1 LKQPANAVSRFFHPL
16 KKGKKVDNAVL
27 LAFTVTLFAG
37 LATGIGSTIAFLSKT
52 TNKAFFALSMGFSA
66 GVMIYLSFA
75 EILPKASKYIASEVD
90 TTQSAAIA
98 AASLIGGM
106 ILMALIDAVVPS
118 GANPHENTRV
128 ELMGDPDDTEEGV
141 GIEQKRLLQMG
152 LFVALAI
159 AIHNFPEGLATF
171 LLVLDDPKVGIALA
185 IAVALHNIPEGI
197 AVSVPVYF
205 ATKSKT
211 KAFRLSFLSGLAEP
225 VGAVIGYLI
234 LAPFLSDLV
243 LGVIFAMVAGVM
255 VFLAI
260 DTLLP
265 TARNSSRGHLTVYG
279 LIAGM
284 AVMATSLVLLT
295 L

>member
-1 LKQPANAVSRFFHPL
+1 MDS
-16 KKGKKVDNAVL
+16 AVL

-90 TTQSAAIA
+90 PAQASAVA
-98 AASLIGGM
+98 AGALISGM

-128 ELMGDPDDTEEGV
+128 ELMSEPDGTVSDV

-152 LFVALAI
+152 VFVALAI

-171 LLVLDDPKVGIALA
+171 LLVLDDPEIGIALA
-185 IAVALHNIPEGI
+185 IAVAMHNIPEGI
-197 AVSVPVYF
+197 AVSVPVYY
-205 ATKSKT
+205 ATKSKA

-225 VGAVIGYLI
+225 AGAVIGYLI
-234 LAPFLSDLV
+234 LAPFLSDFV

-279 LIAGM
+279 LIGGM
-284 AVMATSLVLLT
+284 AVMAASLVLLS

>member
-1 LKQPANAVSRFFHPL
+1 
-16 KKGKKVDNAVL
+16 VL

-90 TTQSAAIA
+90 TSQSAAIA
-98 AASLIGGM
+98 AAALIGGM

-128 ELMGDPDDTEEGV
+128 ELMSDSAEPDNSV

-152 LFVALAI
+152 VFVALAI

-171 LLVLDDPKVGIALA
+171 LLVLDDPEIGIALA
-185 IAVALHNIPEGI
+185 VAVAMHNIPEGI
-197 AVSVPVYF
+197 AVSVPVYY
-205 ATKSKT
+205 ATKSKI

-225 VGAVIGYLI
+225 AGAVIGYLI
-234 LAPFLSDLV
+234 LAPFLNDFL

-279 LIAGM
+279 LIGGM
-284 AVMATSLVLLT
+284 AVMAASLVLLG

>member
-1 LKQPANAVSRFFHPL
+1 MDSAVI
-16 KKGKKVDNAVL
+16 

-37 LATGIGSTIAFLSKT
+37 LATGIGSAIAFLSKT

-75 EILPKASKYIASEVD
+75 EILPKASGYISSEVGEVNA
-90 TTQSAAIA
+90 AAIA
-98 AASLIGGM
+98 AAALIGGM
-106 ILMALIDAVVPS
+106 VLMALIDAMVPS

-128 ELMGDPDDTEEGV
+128 ELMNEPTGTLAEI
-141 GIEQKRLLQMG
+141 GIEQKRLLRMG
-152 LFVALAI
+152 VFVALAI

-171 LLVLDDPKVGIALA
+171 LLVLDDPEIGIALA
-185 IAVALHNIPEGI
+185 IAVAMHNIPEGI
-197 AVSVPVYF
+197 AVSVPVYY
-205 ATKSKT
+205 ATKSKI

-225 VGAVIGYLI
+225 AGAVIGYLI
-234 LAPFLSDLV
+234 LAPFLNDFV
-243 LGVIFAMVAGVM
+243 LGVVFAMVAGVM

-265 TARNSSRGHLTVYG
+265 TARNSARGHLTVYG
-279 LIAGM
+279 LIGGM
-284 AVMATSLVLLT
+284 AVMAGSLVLLS

>member
-1 LKQPANAVSRFFHPL
+1 MDSAIV
-16 KKGKKVDNAVL
+16 
-27 LAFTVTLFAG
+27 LAFAVTLFAG
-37 LATGIGSTIAFLSKT
+37 LATGIGSAMAFLSKT

-90 TTQSAAIA
+90 PSQSAAIA
-98 AASLIGGM
+98 AAALIGGM

-128 ELMGDPDDTEEGV
+128 ELMSEPAGTLEEI
-141 GIEQKRLLQMG
+141 GIHQEKLLRMG
-152 LFVALAI
+152 IFVALAI

-171 LLVLDDPKVGIALA
+171 LLVLDDPEIGIALA
-185 IAVALHNIPEGI
+185 VAVAMHNIPEGI
-197 AVSVPVYF
+197 AVSVPVYY
-205 ATKSKT
+205 ATKSKI

-225 VGAVIGYLI
+225 AGAVIGYLI
-234 LAPFLSDLV
+234 LAPFLNDFL

-279 LIAGM
+279 LIGGM
-284 AVMATSLVLLT
+284 AVMAASLVLLG

>member
-16 KKGKKVDNAVL
+16 KKGKKVDSAIV
-27 LAFTVTLFAG
+27 LAFAVTLFAG
-37 LATGIGSTIAFLSKT
+37 LATGIGSAMAFLSKT

-90 TTQSAAIA
+90 PSQSAAIA
-98 AASLIGGM
+98 AAALIGGM

-128 ELMGDPDDTEEGV
+128 ELMSEPAGTLEEI
-141 GIEQKRLLQMG
+141 GIHQEKLLRMG
-152 LFVALAI
+152 IFVALAI

-171 LLVLDDPKVGIALA
+171 LLVLDDPEIGIALA
-185 IAVALHNIPEGI
+185 VAVAMHNIPEGI
-197 AVSVPVYF
+197 AVSVPVYY
-205 ATKSKT
+205 ATKSKI

-225 VGAVIGYLI
+225 AGAVIGYLI
-234 LAPFLSDLV
+234 LAPFLNDFL

-279 LIAGM
+279 LIGGM
-284 AVMATSLVLLT
+284 AVMATSLVLLG

>member
-1 LKQPANAVSRFFHPL
+1 MDS
-16 KKGKKVDNAVL
+16 AVL

-90 TTQSAAIA
+90 PAQASAVA
-98 AASLIGGM
+98 AGALIGGM

-128 ELMGDPDDTEEGV
+128 ELMSEPDSTVSDI

-152 LFVALAI
+152 VFVALAI

-185 IAVALHNIPEGI
+185 IAVAMHNIPEGI
-197 AVSVPVYF
+197 AVSVPVYY
-205 ATKSKT
+205 ATKSKI

-279 LIAGM
+279 LIGGM
-284 AVMATSLVLLT
+284 AVMAASLVLLS